1 MLLFP
6 APIHYSKQSAA
17 ASDGIK
23 QWRYSRISTNIGQ
36 NGKGFPGV
44 QRRRTHDFWMM
55 EDVEVCR
62 GRWQALRSV
71 HKATCTGKP
80 IYPSWAKVVPSAK
93 NYWKDRQTNKPW
105 FIETWVFSALK
116 WLQENDWNECM
127 ILIIKEKQIEL
138 ILSGFAFFFLPRG
151 IFAIT
156 CKGPFKKR
164 RLNKAS

>member
-1 MLLFP
+1 MLFFP
-6 APIHYSKQSAA
+6 ASIHYSKQSAA

-23 QWRYSRISTNIGQ
+23 QWRYSSIGTTFGQ

-44 QRRRTHDFWMM
+44 QQRRTHDFQLM
-55 EDVEVCR
+55 EGVEMCR
-62 GRWQALRSV
+62 GRWQALRSGPQSHMHWEAHLPFLGQSV
-71 HKATCTGKP
+71 TFDQELPET
-80 IYPSWAKVVPSAK
+80 
-93 NYWKDRQTNKPW
+93 DRQTNKPW
-105 FIETWVFSALK
+105 FIETWIFSALK
-116 WLQENDWNECM
+116 WLQENDWNEWM

-138 ILSGFAFFFLPRG
+138 NQVAFFFLPRG